1 MEVIYSKGGLS
12 MPNKIDQM
20 QAQSGRIRKE
30 NDDTINMA
38 DIMAAVYDAVN
49 GVLKTSATVNVGDI
63 EIGAVELKDSTSDTR
78 AVIGTNGVQVDVR
91 NIQAGTN
98 IIGKVG
104 IDQTT
109 ANANEVVVKSA
120 IPAGTNNIGK
130 TGYTLKKIS
139 TNFTRPSDTTAYAI
153 GDAITNSTSAP
164 VPFELD
170 LASIGAVVGQSLEI
184 RKFTVVSSVK
194 GATLPLINGYLSPVT
209 FTATNDNS
217 PLDITDAVQEG
228 GGAWFACETQNYTV
242 SNNRVSNI
250 GVHEP
255 IILAAADT
263 KLYGTLQAANAYTP
277 ASGEKLTI
285 IIWVALL

>member
-1 MEVIYSKGGLS
+1 MA
-12 MPNKIDQM
+12 IDNM
-20 QAQSGRIRKE
+20 GVRSGRMLKE
-30 NDDTINMA
+30 NEDTINVA
-38 DIMAAVYDAVN
+38 DIMAVVYDAVN
-49 GVLKTSATVNVGDI
+49 GVLKTSASINASDI
-63 EIGAVELKDSTSDTR
+63 ELGSVELKDATTDHR
-78 AVIGTNGVQVDVR
+78 AEINVNGGV
-91 NIQAGTN
+91 
-98 IIGKVG
+98 KVA

-139 TNFTRPSDTTAYAI
+139 TNFTRPSDTTAYSI